1 MNKPTFEELENK
13 IATQKTT
20 IERLKKRS
28 DQYSDLVSSIPKIF
42 KISGFGRLS

>member
-28 DQYSDLVSSIPKIF
+28 DQDSSYA
-42 KISGFGRLS
+42 RCNMVCCTYQ